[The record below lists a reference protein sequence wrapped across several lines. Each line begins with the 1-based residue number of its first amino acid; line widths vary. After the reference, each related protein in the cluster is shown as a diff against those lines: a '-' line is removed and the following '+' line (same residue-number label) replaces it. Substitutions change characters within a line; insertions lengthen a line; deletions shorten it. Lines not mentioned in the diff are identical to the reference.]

1 MSTLFERVPFK
12 TEEPKGPSLLHI
24 FSRNGTV
31 VATVTQ
37 YQWYEPDGHEHTGYA
52 ELETSRPCPAEDV
65 VARFRLTG
73 AEIALESDDLW
84 NPRWGYLRS

>member
-12 TEEPKGPSLLHI
+12 TEAPRGDRLLHVYRI
-24 FSRNGTV
+24 RGRA

-37 YQWYEPDGHEHTGYA
+37 FRWFDGDGRNQAAYA
-52 ELETSRPCPAEDV
+52 ELQTSSPTPADEV
-65 VARFRLTG
+65 ISRFRHMG

-84 NPRWGYLRS
+84 KPEWGYLR